1 MHQVS
6 EEELRAENERLRR
19 SVEEL
24 ALLNE
29 VATALG
35 AAKNLDA
42 ILHRIVRAGID
53 AVGAAQ
59 GTVTLIDAARS
70 DENRTAVRTSVR
82 SSEGAAFRPN
92 GVLLGW
98 MHWYRKPIRVD
109 DPATDER
116 FNPDDWDPSVQSVL
130 SVPLLI
136 RSTLIGVLTVF
147 NKRGGGGFTDEDE
160 RLLAILG
167 SQSAQVIENARLVE
181 EERAL
186 IGMREQLR
194 VAATIQTALL
204 PAEPP
209 VVPGYEVAGHSL
221 PSEAVGGD
229 YFDFLP
235 LDEER
240 VGLCVGD
247 VVGKGLPA
255 ALLMANVQATLRGQ
269 ARWVG
274 APGEGLARA
283 NALLHASTDRRTFVT
298 LFYGVLDTRRHALRY
313 ANAGHNRPLWLAGGT
328 PAAELEGGG
337 LALGLVSAASYAEG
351 EVRFAVGDLLV
362 VFSDGVTEAMS
373 ASREPFGEERLA
385 AVIEGSRGA
394 SAEAVVARVIE
405 AVRRHADGAPQ
416 SDDVTLL
423 AVRRTA

>member
-160 RLLAILG
+160 RLLAILAA
-167 SQSAQVIENARLVE
+167 QSAQVIENARVS
-181 EERAL
+181 EERDR
-186 IGMREQLR
+186 IRR
-194 VAATIQTALL
+194 VFGQHTDPAVVDELL
-204 PAEPP
+204 SGSAEVPTHRLSVCVMFLDVRDFTGFAERAEPEAVLDYLNGLLWFMIEEVNRHHGIVHQLLGDGLMALFGAP
-209 VVPGYEVAGHSL
+209 VSRGNDARNAVRAALAIVDRLRKAVEVEAVPPTEVGIGLHLGEVVAGLVGSQVHREYKVTGDVVNL
-221 PSEAVGGD
+221 AARIEGLNKELGTTVLASEAVW
-229 YFDFLP
+229 
-235 LDEER
+235 E
-240 VGLCVGD
+240 
-247 VVGKGLPA
+247 
-255 ALLMANVQATLRGQ
+255 
-269 ARWVG
+269 
-274 APGEGLARA
+274 
-283 NALLHASTDRRTFVT
+283 
-298 LFYGVLDTRRHALRY
+298 
-313 ANAGHNRPLWLAGGT
+313 
-328 PAAELEGGG
+328 
-337 LALGLVSAASYAEG
+337 ALGEG
-351 EVRFAVGDLLV
+351 EVPEAEPLGPVRIRGRHEPVALYRLV
-362 VFSDGVTEAMS
+362 
-373 ASREPFGEERLA
+373 
-385 AVIEGSRGA
+385 
-394 SAEAVVARVIE
+394 
-405 AVRRHADGAPQ
+405 
-416 SDDVTLL
+416 
-423 AVRRTA
+423 